1 MPRSPLNPRIL
12 DCRTSILRIESNTVK
27 SDEDS
32 GSVSYTAV
40 KRGRSSDILVLLR
53 FAAVQSANV
62 PGTAGGNDR
71 TVQRPTQLIHYA
83 VIGARRRR
91 ARAVHPSHL
100 HHHARTASDA
110 RTHYAGTCRYRNWF
124 NYHSVYATKTPAPS
138 HNGSRRTLTAGRVI
152 QKPVKPFICTPLAS
166 PTLCRGDAVSIIA
179 IYLTCSRI

>member
-1 MPRSPLNPRIL
+1 MIIEKNNRLTLGMAPLPPSPLNPRIL

-32 GSVSYTAV
+32 GSVTYTTV

-62 PGTAGGNDR
+62 PSTAGGNDR

-138 HNGSRRTLTAGRVI
+138 HNGSRRTLTAV
-152 QKPVKPFICTPLAS
+152 
-166 PTLCRGDAVSIIA
+166 
-179 IYLTCSRI
+179 